1 MGKKRVRGEP
11 VNPWGE
17 VKKEFT
23 VTITPTA
30 SANFQEM
37 AQALGISR
45 SELIE
50 RLGRNIDKIFDT
62 EELRSALQGREKPGR
77 EVLSA

>member
-1 MGKKRVRGEP
+1 MGKKRVRGIP
-11 VNPWGE
+11 VNEWGE

-30 SANFQEM
+30 SANFMEM
-37 AQALGISR
+37 AQTLGISR

-50 RLGRNIDKIFDT
+50 RLGRNIDKILNV
-62 EELRSALQGREKPGR
+62 EELRPALQGQVESELK
-77 EVLSA
+77 SA